1 MNILDDPIEVV
12 LEFIRSKN
20 GKHRIVEVI
29 RVSADGYNITYY
41 QPNNGKGYALS
52 DRVPPPTLD
61 KGCETYSDDNLPA
74 KLWKKNFLHFEQIQ
88 FQ

>member
-12 LEFIRSKN
+12 LEFISSKN
-20 GKHRIVEVI
+20 RIVEVI

-52 DRVPPPTLD
+52 DRVPPPTPD
-61 KGCETYSDDNLPA
+61 KGFETYTYDN
-74 KLWKKNFLHFEQIQ
+74 
-88 FQ
+88 